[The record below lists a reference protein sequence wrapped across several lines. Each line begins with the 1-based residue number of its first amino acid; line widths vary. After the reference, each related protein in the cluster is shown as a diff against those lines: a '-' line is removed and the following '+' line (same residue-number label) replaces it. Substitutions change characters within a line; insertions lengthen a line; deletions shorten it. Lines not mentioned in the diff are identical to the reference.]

1 MPKVKVEY
9 YTHNPDSNT
18 WNEVLVLGRAGKST
32 NRIKS
37 WFNLKDISQNKHI
50 SVDFNNK
57 VWKKMVDI
65 LISHVEIVLA
75 KQTELNNWINDN
87 MKKEVQD
94 KRPKLISA
102 RLVFSQ
108 KQKDGKTVC
117 KVRLVVRG
125 FKEENLSANLSDNL
139 KII

>member
-87 MKKEVQD
+87 MKKEVPD

-102 RLVFSQ
+102 RLVFS
-108 KQKDGKTVC
+108 
-117 KVRLVVRG
+117 
-125 FKEENLSANLSDNL
+125 
-139 KII
+139 